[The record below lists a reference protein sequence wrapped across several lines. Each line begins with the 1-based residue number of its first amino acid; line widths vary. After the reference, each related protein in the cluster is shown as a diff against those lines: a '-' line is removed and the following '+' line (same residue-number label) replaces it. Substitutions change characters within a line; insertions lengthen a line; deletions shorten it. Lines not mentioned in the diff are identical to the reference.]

1 MALSF
6 DLTEDEQSALET
18 RAQAH
23 GISTHEAAHHMVR
36 EFVSAGKH
44 RDGVRFA
51 AHLIIDSHG
60 DALDRLGR

>member
-1 MALSF
+1 MSLSF
-6 DLTEDEQSALET
+6 DLTDDEQSALEA
-18 RAQAH
+18 RARAH
-23 GISTHEAAHHMVR
+23 GISTHEAAHRMGR

-51 AHLIIDSHG
+51 AHLIIDSQS